1 MLKKFLITSFCL
13 GLNILF
19 PLPIKAAE
27 KINFVY
33 SSLIFPLSIDS
44 LEKFATTGEMTQD
57 LKQYTSSLDKNTLA
71 EIRIYLNKSYNFETV
86 TLSKLT
92 RTSLGEDL
100 LKQLGK
106 VISTHKDR
114 NGFYAIRGA
123 ILTTANQK
131 SFWTILDVLRSFP
144 TDYIYVNLELLVQL
158 KDDIFIYQ
166 SYREAV
172 AKAIINQSNI
182 EKEKEGILNL
192 ESLNN
197 LSKKGKYNVTKETIT
212 LTREDLRQTKQG
224 FVGEYN
230 FEVDFY
236 FPSNTEEK
244 KPLILISHGFG
255 SLREN
260 FANLAEHLASYG
272 FIVAI
277 PQHVGSDLQYREE
290 LLKGTLS
297 SALSPIEYIARPQDL
312 SFIIDKLTLLASQ
325 DEKWRNRV
333 DLDKIGAIG
342 DSLGGTTVLSL
353 AGAPLN
359 IPQLKVECSQDQVIV
374 NTSLILQCQG
384 SHLPPLEYNLHDSRI
399 KAVIATHPLTSGIF
413 GSQSLSQIKI
423 PIMITGGSND
433 VITPVV
439 IEQIHPF
446 IWLKSPFKHLLFYQS
461 GTHFSSTKPAKEFTA
476 DYLPEILIGNNR
488 DVTSNYFQ
496 GIAVAFM
503 EKYLNNNQEFLPY
516 LTASFAEF
524 SKGKNLQIN
533 QITNLTPENI
543 KQIYGDNLPLE
554 IVPPLVV
561 SFPLEDDYNSII
573 EEIKNTGILKVAYPQ
588 NNYPF
593 GYVNNQGKW
602 GGFCQFLTK
611 ELASYLETQLDLPFP
626 LDIKVFPSNIN
637 NRFNLVK
644 ENQVHLECGSNI
656 IREENNQVSFSLP
669 FFVTGNYFLIP
680 KTLTNKFNPN
690 QSLEN
695 FKIGVLKNTNTD
707 NFLQNKYPKT
717 KPIYFEGIEGKKQ
730 EIEALKNNS
739 IDAIMD
745 TQISLENQL
754 SSLNNSQDYQIVPTL
769 PLNCDYYGLLLPKGD
784 KQWIET
790 INNFLTKASLT
801 QKYFSSEIQSNL
813 INNFNYCLNLNK
825 E

>member
-1 MLKKFLITSFCL
+1 MFKKTLLISFSL
-13 GLNILF
+13 VLSFLF
-19 PLPIKAAE
+19 PLSIKAAS

-33 SSLIFPLSIDS
+33 SSLIFSIPIDS

-57 LKQYTSSLDKNTLA
+57 LKQYTSSLDEKTLA
-71 EIRIYLNKSYNFETV
+71 EIRIYLNKSYNFETI

-123 ILTTANQK
+123 IITTANQK
-131 SFWTILDVLRSFP
+131 SSWTILDVLRSFP
-144 TDYIYVNLELLVQL
+144 TDYIYVNLELLSQL

-166 SYREAV
+166 SYRDAV
-172 AKAIINQSNI
+172 AKAIILQSNK
-182 EKEKEGILNL
+182 EKEKENILNL
-192 ESLNN
+192 ENLKN
-197 LSKKGKYNVTKETIT
+197 LSEKGKYTVTKETLT

-230 FEVDFY
+230 FDVDFY
-236 FPSNTEEK
+236 FPTNTEEK

-260 FANLAEHLASYG
+260 FANLAQHLASYG

-277 PQHVGSDLQYREE
+277 PQHVGSDLQYRQE
-290 LLKGTLS
+290 LLKGTLNS
-297 SALSPIEYIARPQDL
+297 VLSPIEYIARPQDL

-333 DLDKIGAIG
+333 DLNKIGVIG

-374 NTSLILQCQG
+374 NAALILQCQG
-384 SHLPPLEYNLHDSRI
+384 SHLPPIEYNLHDSRI
-399 KAVIATHPLTSGIF
+399 KAVIATHPLTSAIF

-446 IWLKSPFKHLLFYQS
+446 IWLKSPFKHLLFYQT
-461 GTHFSSTKPAKEFTA
+461 GTHFSSTKPAEKFTA
-476 DYLPEILIGNNR
+476 DYLPEVLIGKNR
-488 DVTSNYFQ
+488 NATSNYFQ

-503 EKYLNNNQEFLPY
+503 ELYLNNNQEYLPY
-516 LTASFAEF
+516 LSANFADFASKE
-524 SKGKNLQIN
+524 NLQIN
-533 QITNLTPENI
+533 QITNLTPEKI
-543 KQIYGDNLPLE
+543 KEIYGNKLPVE

-561 SFPLEDDYNSII
+561 SFPLENDYNSII
-573 EEIKNTGILKVAYPQ
+573 EEIKKTGILKVAYPQ
-588 NNYPF
+588 NNPPF
-593 GYVNNQGKW
+593 GYVNNEGKW
-602 GGFCQFLTK
+602 GGFCGFLTD
-611 ELASYLETQLDLPFP
+611 ELASYLETQLDLPFKP
-626 LDIKVFPSNIN
+626 DIKVFPSNIN
-637 NRFNLVK
+637 NRFDLVK
-644 ENQVHLECGSNI
+644 DNQVHLECGTNI
-656 IREENNQVSFSLP
+656 IRKEDNQVSFSLP

-690 QSLEN
+690 QSLET
-695 FKIGVLKNTNTD
+695 FKIGVLKNTNTE
-707 NFLQNKYPKT
+707 NFLQEKYPKT
-717 KPIYFEGIEGKKQ
+717 KPIYFQGIEGRKE

-739 IDAIMD
+739 IDAIID
-745 TQISLENQL
+745 SKISLENQL
-754 SSLNNSQDYQIVPTL
+754 FSLTNPEDYQIIPQL
-769 PLNCDYYGLLLPKGD
+769 PLNCDYYGLLLPKQD

-790 INNFLTKASLT
+790 VNNFLNKTPLT
-801 QKYFSSEIQSNL
+801 QEYFSPEIQSNL
-813 INNFNYCLNLNK
+813 INNFNYCLNVKN
-825 E
+825 